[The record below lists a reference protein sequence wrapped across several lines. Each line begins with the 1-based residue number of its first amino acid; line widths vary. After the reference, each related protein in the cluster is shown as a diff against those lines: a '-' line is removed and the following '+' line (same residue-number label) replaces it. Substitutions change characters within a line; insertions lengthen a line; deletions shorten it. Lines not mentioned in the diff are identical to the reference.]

1 MRSMTDR
8 GPGSRSQAIRDR
20 NSRACRRRLHGF
32 RRALAGRGSVLCVPR
47 DPVSAPL
54 MAIITLMLFLIVN
67 ATSRPALEM
76 TPPTSP
82 QQRRHVEPGRVYFQ
96 DYCASC
102 HHRNGR
108 GVEDEGPPL
117 AGSPW
122 VAGPEIRLI
131 KIVLHGMR
139 GRITVG
145 GKTYNREMAGFAE
158 RLSDSKIA
166 SLVSFVRKRWGGQTA
181 PVKSI
186 SVTRVR
192 SAFSKR
198 TDYWT
203 VDELLRDP

>member
-1 MRSMTDR
+1 MV
-8 GPGSRSQAIRDR
+8 I
-20 NSRACRRRLHGF
+20 
-32 RRALAGRGSVLCVPR
+32 V
-47 DPVSAPL
+47 
-54 MAIITLMLFLIVN
+54 TLMLSLMVN
-67 ATSRPALEM
+67 ATSRPASEL
-76 TPPTSP
+76 TPQTSRS
-82 QQRRHVEPGRVYFQ
+82 QIRHVEPGKVYFQ

-117 AGSPW
+117 AGSSW
-122 VAGPEIRLI
+122 IAGPEIRLI

-145 GKTYNREMAGFAE
+145 GKNYNREMPGFAE

-166 SLVSFVRKRWGGQTA
+166 SLLSFVRKRWGGQTA

-192 SAFSKR
+192 SAFPNR
-198 TDYWT
+198 TDYWP